1 MTQNTSKYVNTS
13 RRCTCTVCT
22 MTDAERAEAQA
33 KYEAAYDLAYKAHME
48 RDAPTVVP
56 HTDSSPSPWVMMVAG
71 PSPHPATPFLVGPK
85 KSSGPSPPRMRL

>member
-33 KYEAAYDLAYKAHME
+33 KYEAACDDG
-48 RDAPTVVP
+48 RWTI
-56 HTDSSPSPWVMMVAG
+56 SSSRNAIPGRTKEVFWTF
-71 PSPHPATPFLVGPK
+71 ATKDEAVGFAMA
-85 KSSGPSPPRMRL
+85 RARQF